1 MKKFILLI
9 LFMSSLLAG
18 CAVQQQSL
26 GFGVIQNSVDP
37 ITATAEADVP
47 KMGKACGY
55 NIFGLY
61 AGGDMSIELAKN
73 KGSITKVS
81 SVNNSVFSF
90 LGLVARKC
98 TIVTGS

>member
-1 MKKFILLI
+1 M
-9 LFMSSLLAG
+9 
-18 CAVQQQSL
+18 QQQSL

-55 NIFGLY
+55 NVFGIY
-61 AGGDMSIELAKN
+61 AGGDMSIELATHN
-73 KGSITKVS
+73 GSISKVS

-90 LGLVARKC
+90 LGLVAKKC